1 MSMRSA
7 FGKLPHFIQR
17 LKPKKDT
24 EFTCSATNNTFMVA
38 FDDYGDP
45 ERKLYDKLEPVR
57 RPLFPSDV
65 LVKML
70 MAPVNVSDL
79 EMITGTYFVRPQL
92 PAVAGNEGVGQVMEI
107 GTEVERFR
115 PGDWVIPAD
124 LGWGTWRTVAVT
136 EEKNLIRVPN
146 DIPVL
151 GAATVAVN
159 PCTAYRMLK
168 TFIDLRP
175 GDAIIQ
181 NGANSSVGQAVIQLA
196 KEWGYHTINIV
207 RNRDDIESLVMYL
220 RDIGAHHVVTDQF
233 LKSGDMRYFINSL
246 PKRPRLALDCIGGKI
261 SNELPQYLADDAV
274 MVTYG
279 HMAHQIECSGDCG
292 TMISPVYKQVHVQGY
307 WDSTWEHGHAPCMK
321 KMVAEICSMMKKG
334 KFRPPPCDIY
344 TLDMYPLAVKLAKE
358 PFRRRK
364 VVLRLAGDLTL

>member
-45 ERKLYDKLEPVR
+45 ERKLYDKLEPV
-57 RPLFPSDV
+57 
-65 LVKML
+65 
-70 MAPVNVSDL
+70 
-79 EMITGTYFVRPQL
+79 
-92 PAVAGNEGVGQVMEI
+92 MEI

-136 EEKNLIRVPN
+136 EEKNLIRL
-146 DIPVL
+146 I
-151 GAATVAVN
+151 GAVTE
-159 PCTAYRMLK
+159 RMLK